1 MKIETTTY
9 KELSEWFERWGLGC
23 SNFIVL
29 ESEGGLGKTSI
40 MFETLKGQKFHYF
53 NTHVTPVAMYIQL
66 VNRPELPIVFDDVDG
81 LTDEPVK
88 VALMKQLCETR
99 VRKKVQWTSTTKLL
113 EDYPQSFETSAPV
126 LVLTNRM
133 KNRDPAIGALLD
145 RGDHLYFKPTP
156 DEVLAYIKRIL
167 AKLEF
172 HKPVT
177 LKEKQMVFKYF
188 DKQVRANKSIISVRT
203 FMHCIEDYLYDKTKR
218 RDRLGN
224 AEIDVNPLGDVVS
237 LLVGDPGRSDNI
249 NRARVADRVPY
260 RRRGLGKTKRRGSG
274 VADRKLVGRRRIGA
288 RPVCRRGVELR
299 LDVRRKS
306 GAAGVTRRRKRNGF
320 WSTVVDVN
328 FIICRVYCKVTVCFP
343 NVMTVFVDYVGAGK
357 ARIE

>member
-145 RGDHLYFKPTP
+145 RGDHLYFKPTL

-218 RDRLGN
+218 RDWKKSVIKRIARNKDEDKILQALRVVQEERL
-224 AEIDVNPLGDVVS
+224 LGLKAAS
-237 LLVGDPGRSDNI
+237 RFAAMTKLKKSSFYI
-249 NRARVADRVPY
+249 Y
-260 RRRGLGKTKRRGSG
+260 REKY
-274 VADRKLVGRRRIGA
+274 GA
-288 RPVCRRGVELR
+288 Q
-299 LDVRRKS
+299 
-306 GAAGVTRRRKRNGF
+306 
-320 WSTVVDVN
+320 
-328 FIICRVYCKVTVCFP
+328 I
-343 NVMTVFVDYVGAGK
+343 
-357 ARIE
+357 